1 MNFLPTQ
8 LGALTALT
16 GNWTQTQLPRKQWCN
31 HYTMNTWFVPSYIW
45 FIALTL
51 CMVLKHGECKIL
63 YYLFWCTWEFQMDS
77 RWWRWHMQL
86 FGWHSWT
93 WLWTKNKLFDFIN
106 QLNEWLIICFFFQQ
120 VSAVFG
126 CSSSVCPFAHQDAK
140 YLSEVCSSRT
150 SCAHPQVNGTNQR
163 KTLLYGPNPIT
174 TRSSAKSVEEALVE
188 TLLWA
193 EFRPWQ
199 PFMACLISGKYW
211 TYLKNHTTLTVQY
224 NGW

>member
-45 FIALTL
+45 FIAPTL

-106 QLNEWLIICFFFQQ
+106 QLNEQLIICFFFQQ

-163 KTLLYGPNPIT
+163 KTYCMGQIQPQHALQQNQLKKHLLRPCSEPSFGLDN
-174 TRSSAKSVEEALVE
+174 ALCH
-188 TLLWA
+188 A
-193 EFRPWQ
+193 SFRG
-199 PFMACLISGKYW
+199 S
-211 TYLKNHTTLTVQY
+211 TEHTVNLRI
-224 NGW
+224 